1 MLLISAS
8 PSRGGPSSFPAFSH
22 SDDAATIVLFPLLHG
37 HFTLFPCVPQAYC
50 PLLPQQRSL
59 NCFVFCRKAAS
70 HGRRTAILMRD
81 LQRARLSLER
91 RGDGS
96 WTAKEER
103 SMITAKNSAI
113 SVMELNSAKNPHML
127 DKSPERDPSELLPW
141 LPCTL
146 ALDLPVIKFTVG
158 DLLSLVSGSII
169 ETAYH
174 QSSDLPLRVNGQ
186 LVGWTEFEVV
196 GERLAVRLTDLS

>member
-1 MLLISAS
+1 
-8 PSRGGPSSFPAFSH
+8 
-22 SDDAATIVLFPLLHG
+22 
-37 HFTLFPCVPQAYC
+37 
-50 PLLPQQRSL
+50 
-59 NCFVFCRKAAS
+59 
-70 HGRRTAILMRD
+70 
-81 LQRARLSLER
+81 
-91 RGDGS
+91 
-96 WTAKEER
+96 
-103 SMITAKNSAI
+103 MITAKNSAI